1 MPQGPPDGI
10 ALLVSDIDGTLVTRD
25 KRLTDRTREA
35 VRRLGER
42 GIGFTVVSSRPPMG
56 LRHLVAELDLTMPFG
71 AFNGGA
77 ILAPDFSVVEQHF
90 IPEEAARLSVAF
102 LEEQGIAAWVFA
114 DDRWLIT
121 DPQGDHVDH
130 ERRTIRSEPTVVPD
144 FGGALARVGKIVGA
158 SDDHDRLARCE
169 AELRGR
175 LGGSAVAARSQAY
188 YLDVTPPGIDKGS
201 FVRAISRLSGLPL
214 ARIAVIGDMDNDIPM
229 LEVGGLSIAMANAT
243 ETVRSHANRV
253 TASNEEDGV
262 AVAIDSF
269 ILSPAAE

>member
-1 MPQGPPDGI
+1 MPQGPSDGI
-10 ALLVSDIDGTLVTRD
+10 ALLVSDIDGTLVTKD
-25 KRLTDRTREA
+25 KRLTDRTLAA
-35 VRRLGER
+35 VRRLGR
-42 GIGFTVVSSRPPMG
+42 HGIGFTVVSSRPPMG
-56 LRHLVAELDLTMPFG
+56 LRHLVAELAITVPFG

-77 ILAPDFSVVEQHF
+77 VLAPDFSVVEQHF

-121 DPQGDHVDH
+121 DPEGDHVDH

-144 FGGALARVGKIVGA
+144 FGAALGRVGKIVGA
-158 SDDHDRLARCE
+158 SDDHDKLARCE

-229 LEVGGLSIAMANAT
+229 LDVGGLSIAMGNANEA
-243 ETVRSHANRV
+243 VRSHADRL
-253 TASNEEDGV
+253 TASNEDDGV

-269 ILSPAAE
+269 ILPAAAE